1 MSKVAFVT
9 GATGFVGSHLAETL
23 LERGYSEVRCLVR
36 SEPKWLTGLDVVQI
50 RGTLSDSTLIE
61 QALEDVQYV
70 YHLGAMTRART
81 WDELYSANVT
91 STMDL
96 MTAIGNASAKV
107 TKVCVAS
114 SLAVVGHAD
123 HVMADESTPCKP
135 VSRYGRSKLAMEQA
149 LADVNLPV
157 VMIRPSVVYGPRDRD
172 LLTFFS
178 AVNRGICVVPRGD
191 PGLSL
196 VHVKDLVRG
205 IIKATESPRTTG
217 EAYYVSNSEVVTWEA
232 LRDATQ
238 SALGKQSML
247 IRLPRSLIMPLG
259 AISEFAGKLTNTY
272 PPLNREKAREILHA
286 TKQCSSNKATRDWG
300 YSSLVSLEEGVKET
314 IEWYRSEGWL

>member
-1 MSKVAFVT
+1 MGKVAFVT
-9 GATGFVGSHLAETL
+9 GATGFVGSHLAEAL
-23 LERGYSEVRCLVR
+23 LQRGYSEVRCLVR
-36 SEPKWLTGLDVVQI
+36 AEPKWLTGLDVIQI
-50 RGTLSDSTLIE
+50 HGTLSDSTLIA

-81 WDELYSANVT
+81 WHELYAANVT

-96 MTAIGNASAKV
+96 ITAIRNVSTEVIKI
-107 TKVCVAS
+107 CIAS
-114 SLAVVGHAD
+114 SLAVVGYANSI
-123 HVMADESTPCKP
+123 MADESTPCEP

-149 LADVNLPV
+149 LAGINLPMV
-157 VMIRPSVVYGPRDRD
+157 LIRPPVVYGPRDRD

-205 IIKATESPRTTG
+205 IIESTESPRTTG
-217 EAYYVSNSEVVTWEA
+217 KTYYVGSSEVVTWEA
-232 LRDATQ
+232 LRNA
-238 SALGKQSML
+238 SEAALGKQSTM

-259 AISEFAGKLTNTY
+259 VISEFAGKLTNTY

-286 TKQCSSNKATRDWG
+286 TKQCSSKKVEQDCG
-300 YSSLVSLEEGVKET
+300 YSSRVSLEQGVQET
-314 IEWYRSEGWL
+314 IEWYRAQGWL

>member
-1 MSKVAFVT
+1 MGKVAFVT
-9 GATGFVGSHLAETL
+9 GATGFVGSHLAEAL

-36 SEPKWLTGLDVVQI
+36 AEPKWLAGLDVVQI
-50 RGTLSDSTLIE
+50 HGTLSDSGLIE

-81 WDELYSANVT
+81 WHELYSANVT

-107 TKVCVAS
+107 TKVCVVS
-114 SLAVVGHAD
+114 SLAVVGYAD
-123 HVMADESTPCKP
+123 RAMADESTPCNP
-135 VSRYGRSKLAMEQA
+135 VSRYGRTKLAMEQA
-149 LADVNLPV
+149 LVGVNLPMV
-157 VMIRPSVVYGPRDRD
+157 IIRPSVVYGPKDRD

-178 AVNRGICVVPRGD
+178 AVNRGICAVPRGD

-205 IIKATESPRTTG
+205 IIDSAESPRTTG
-217 EAYYVSNSEVVTWEA
+217 ETYYVGSSEVVTWEA
-232 LRDATQ
+232 LRGASQ
-238 SALGKQSML
+238 SALSKQSKL

-259 AISEFAGKLTNTY
+259 VISEFAGKLTNTY

-286 TKQCSSNKATRDWG
+286 TKQCSSEKAARDWG
-300 YSSLVSLEEGVKET
+300 YSSHVSLEEGVHET
-314 IEWYRSEGWL
+314 IEWYRTEGWL

>member
-1 MSKVAFVT
+1 MGKVAFVT

-23 LERGYSEVRCLVR
+23 LEQGYSEVRCLVR
-36 SEPKWLTGLDVVQI
+36 SEPKWLAGLDVIQI
-50 RGTLSDSTLIE
+50 HGTLSDSALIE

-81 WDELYSANVT
+81 WEELYSANVI

-96 MTAIGNASAKV
+96 MTAIGNVSAKV

-114 SLAVVGHAD
+114 SLAVVGYAD
-123 HVMADESTPCKP
+123 RVMADESTPCNP

-149 LADVNLPV
+149 LIGVNLPL

-178 AVNRGICVVPRGD
+178 AVNRGVCVVPRRD

-196 VHVKDLVRG
+196 VHVRDLVRG
-205 IIKATESPRTTG
+205 IVESAESARTTG
-217 EAYYVSNSEVVTWEA
+217 ETYYLSNSELVTWDA
-232 LRDATQ
+232 LRDASQ
-238 SALGKQSML
+238 SALAKKSML

-300 YSSLVSLEEGVKET
+300 YSSRVSLEEGVQET
-314 IEWYRSEGWL
+314 IEWYRTEGWL